1 MRDHKSLFFKHQ
13 AALLWTSIEAMDRF
27 APNGV
32 VRRRVRKT
40 DEKYRRLIGEPTPIM
55 NYLTKIMESRAK
67 KFKIKNLLDPFNR
80 YPKEEPFKKYIYN
93 KEKSVKDQ
101 TIPYKTIEP
110 TKKPF
115 AMKWTKIEFLALA
128 QILKIIRTFKR
139 KKSDRKI
146 DDYIVETVKRR
157 NFIAF

>member
-1 MRDHKSLFFKHQ
+1 
-13 AALLWTSIEAMDRF
+13 MDRF

-55 NYLTKIMESRAK
+55 KYLQKIIESRAK
-67 KFKIKNLLDPFNR
+67 KFKMKNLLDPFNR

-93 KEKSVKDQ
+93 KDKATKDK

-115 AMKWTKIEFLALA
+115 AMKWTKFEFLVLA
-128 QILKIIRTFKR
+128 QILKIIRTYKR
-139 KKSDRKI
+139 RKSNRKI
-146 DDYIVETVKRR
+146 DDYIIKAVKRR